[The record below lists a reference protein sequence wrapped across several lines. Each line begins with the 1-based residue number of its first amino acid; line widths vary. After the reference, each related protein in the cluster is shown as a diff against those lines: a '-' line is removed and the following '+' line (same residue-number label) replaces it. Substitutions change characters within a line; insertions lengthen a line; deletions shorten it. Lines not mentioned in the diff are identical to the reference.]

1 MGEPHYE
8 EFFDLSLDP
17 LVTAGFDG
25 YIKHASPAW
34 ERTLG
39 WSEDELR
46 AVPYTE
52 FIHPDD
58 RERAVAE
65 VTKLASGAE
74 SQDFE
79 LRLRGRDGSYGVFLF
94 NAVGVPDQGLLYAVA
109 KDITHRDELERRAAD
124 LERTNE
130 ELEHFAY
137 VASHDLSEPLR
148 MVTATCSC
156 CRAAT
161 RTSSTRR
168 RRVHRATRSTA
179 PSA

>member
-25 YIKHASPAW
+25 YIKRASAAW

-58 RERAVAE
+58 RERALAE
-65 VTKLASGAE
+65 VTALASGA
-74 SQDFE
+74 
-79 LRLRGRDGSYGVFLF
+79 R
-94 NAVGVPDQGLLYAVA
+94 
-109 KDITHRDELERRAAD
+109 
-124 LERTNE
+124 
-130 ELEHFAY
+130 
-137 VASHDLSEPLR
+137 
-148 MVTATCSC
+148 
-156 CRAAT
+156 
-161 RTSSTRR
+161 
-168 RRVHRATRSTA
+168 
-179 PSA
+179 